1 MYPTRRQM
9 PKEAKVKRAPAK
21 NTAEGTIF
29 DSAAGQATM
38 KYLQSNPE
46 QPAKPKTEQIREK
59 YQDPK
64 FHKMLKAGV
73 EHLRNYPGDMK
84 LFEGKPAP
92 KGKHA
97 KEN

>member
-9 PKEAKVKRAPAK
+9 PQEAKIKQAPAK
-21 NTAEGTIF
+21 NTVEGAIF

-46 QPAKPKTEQIREK
+46 QSKPKADMIREK
-59 YQDPK
+59 YHDPK
-64 FHKMLKAGV
+64 FHKMLRAGV
-73 EHLRNYPGDMK
+73 EHLRQYPGDMK

-97 KEN
+97 KES